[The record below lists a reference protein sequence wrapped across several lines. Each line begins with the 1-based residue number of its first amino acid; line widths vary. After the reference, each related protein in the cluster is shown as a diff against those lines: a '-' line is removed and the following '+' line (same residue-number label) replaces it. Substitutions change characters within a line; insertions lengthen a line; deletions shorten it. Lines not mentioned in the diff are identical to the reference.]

1 VDNKIHLL
9 LLELIIRR
17 CKNSLELSLENYMA
31 ADSLNNAH
39 INYLY
44 EDGYWI
50 ASCNEVG
57 LVGYQGRDLPTVKK
71 LVLDGLQLYFNDKSF
86 TLIESVSEIEVK
98 K

>member
-1 VDNKIHLL
+1 
-9 LLELIIRR
+9 
-17 CKNSLELSLENYMA
+17 MA
-31 ADSLNNAH
+31 ADSLNNVH
-39 INYLY
+39 IKYLY

-86 TLIESVSEIEVK
+86 TLIESVSEIEVNK
-98 K
+98 

>member
-1 VDNKIHLL
+1 
-9 LLELIIRR
+9 
-17 CKNSLELSLENYMA
+17 MT

-44 EDGYWI
+44 EDDYWI

-98 K
+98 KYSAK

>member
-1 VDNKIHLL
+1 MDNKNHLL
-9 LLELIIRR
+9 LLEIISRR

-31 ADSLNNAH
+31 ADSLNNVH
-39 INYLY
+39 IKYLY

-86 TLIESVSEIEVK
+86 TLIESVSEIEVNK
-98 K
+98 